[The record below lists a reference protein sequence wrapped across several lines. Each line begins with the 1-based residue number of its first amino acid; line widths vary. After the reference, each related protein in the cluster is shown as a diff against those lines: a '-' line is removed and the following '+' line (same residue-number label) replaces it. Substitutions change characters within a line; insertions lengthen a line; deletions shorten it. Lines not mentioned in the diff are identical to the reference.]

1 MTNPLRSMVGW
12 CLGDHGSSLA
22 GAPEKVPGGSLLL
35 TSGQALAEDESG
47 RRGLAAF
54 PHTQMD
60 MLSS

>member
-1 MTNPLRSMVGW
+1 MVGW

-22 GAPEKVPGGSLLL
+22 GAPEKVLGGSLLL

-47 RRGLAAF
+47 RKGLAAF